1 MTETDFDTLARAHAD
16 DLLRYA
22 RRVCPSAADA
32 EDAAQSTLLK
42 LLQRTEPL
50 TRTDTPRPW
59 LFTVV
64 RNHCLRLVKVAAR
77 FAAMPDDHIDPA
89 PARLEDGAL
98 VSRLLQAIS
107 ELDEE
112 QRDVLIRRDV
122 LGESGKHVATALGLS
137 LPAVKSRL
145 HRARRAL
152 LASLSGESRL

>member
-16 DLLRYA
+16 ELLRYA
-22 RRVCPSAADA
+22 RRLCPTAADA

-42 LLQRTEPL
+42 LLLRSEPL

-77 FAAMPDDHIDPA
+77 FASMPDERVDPA
-89 PARLEDGAL
+89 ALRLDDGAL
-98 VSRLLQAIS
+98 VSKLLHAIS
-107 ELDEE
+107 QLDEE

-122 LGESGKHVATALGLS
+122 LGESGKGVATALGLS

-145 HRARRAL
+145 HRARRTL
-152 LASLSGESRL
+152 LAALTRA